1 VEDHVEIDLGMAALI
16 SDRGLRHHRNE
27 DAGNVVIGGDRAAV
41 VVCDGVSSTAN
52 PDQAAAAATE
62 AAMAV
67 LQAFL
72 AEPAPDQ
79 AEDEDEEHGDEE
91 DGDEEDGAATV
102 AALREAVD
110 AARHAVDD
118 VPGTEAGGYPGKP
131 STTLVAGVIGRG
143 LAVMASVGDS
153 RGYWLAAGGTNQR
166 LTVDD
171 SWAEAAIAS
180 GVPEPAA
187 YAAPQAH
194 VITSWIGGDAGDVDP
209 AVATVRLD
217 EAGVVVVCS
226 DGLWNYLPGP
236 DDLAAAADTGAPA
249 PEGVSR
255 PLAVARRLVDT
266 ALQAG
271 GSDNITVAVVIV
283 GPAADD
289 DED

>member
-1 VEDHVEIDLGMAALI
+1 VADVEDHVEIDLGMAALI

-62 AAMAV
+62 AAMDV

-79 AEDEDEEHGDEE
+79 AEDED
-91 DGDEEDGAATV
+91 DGAATV

-118 VPGTEAGGYPGKP
+118 VPGSEAGGYPGKP

-153 RGYWLAAGGTNQR
+153 RGYWLAEGGTNQR

-289 DED
+289 DY